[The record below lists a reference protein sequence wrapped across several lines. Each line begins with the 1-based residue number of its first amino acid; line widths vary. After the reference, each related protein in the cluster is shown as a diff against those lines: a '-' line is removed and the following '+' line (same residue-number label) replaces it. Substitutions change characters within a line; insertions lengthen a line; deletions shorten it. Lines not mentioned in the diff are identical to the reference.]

1 MGPGQRQAVLITGM
15 HRSGTS
21 SVAGAASLL
30 GAAPPAHML
39 PPAPD
44 NPSGFWE
51 SPVIIA
57 ANDRILTAGSSS
69 WHDCLGFDCDGFS
82 DHARTTA
89 ATFIMASVLA
99 EYPPNSRMLL
109 IKDPRVC
116 LLLDLWLRAL
126 HDMQI
131 STAVLLVLR
140 HPCEVMASMAKRD
153 LLPAAYTTALWLR
166 YMLAAEYASRSCPRH
181 IVPYDMLL
189 RDWRG
194 ALRQGGH
201 AAHIAWPIAFD
212 PAAPRVAALLRR
224 DLRHHHAYTSA
235 QQSIGV
241 PLGRLADQVY
251 QVLLALAA
259 GGSTASRLQQLDQL
273 RKEFGDWC
281 RDHGRAWSA
290 TVLAGHP
297 IHSRQ
302 PVFEFPFTWDDAA
315 SRIQA
320 MQPGAPVKA

>member
-30 GAAPPAHML
+30 GAAPPARML
-39 PPAPD
+39 LPAPD

-57 ANDRILTAGSSS
+57 ANDRILTAGNST
-69 WHDCLGFDCDGFS
+69 WYDCLGFDYGGLN
-82 DHARTTA
+82 DHDRNTA
-89 ATFIMASVLA
+89 ATFITASVMA
-99 EYPPNSRMLL
+99 EFPNSGMPL
-109 IKDPRVC
+109 IKDPRIC

-126 HDMQI
+126 QDMQI

-153 LLPAAYTTALWLR
+153 LLPAAFTAALWLR

-181 IVPYDMLL
+181 IVTYDMLL

-194 ALRQGGH
+194 TLQQCGH
-201 AAHIAWPIAFD
+201 AAAIAWPIAFD
-212 PAAPRVAALLRR
+212 AVAPRMAALLRR
-224 DLRHHHAYTSA
+224 ELRHHHAYTSA
-235 QQSIGV
+235 QQSVGV
-241 PLGRLADQVY
+241 PLGRWTDEAYQALA
-251 QVLLALAA
+251 ALAA
-259 GGSTASRLQQLDQL
+259 GGDNASRLQQLDQL
-273 RKEFGDWC
+273 HKEFRDWC

-297 IHSRQ
+297 IRVRQ
-302 PVFEFPFTWDDAA
+302 PAFEIPFTWDDAA
-315 SRIQA
+315 SLLRS
-320 MQPGAPVKA
+320 MQPGEHVKA